1 MSRVSL
7 RGLAKSFGPVQAV
20 KNVTLEIPDH
30 AFVTLLGPSGCGK
43 TTTLNMLAG
52 LEKVTRGEIFLDDQ
66 SVTQW
71 APHERG
77 MAMVFQNYALYPHM
91 NVFGNI
97 AFALQLARV
106 PKPRIKERVQHVAR
120 TLELEP
126 LLERRISQL
135 SGGQQQRVA
144 LARAMVKEPKVFLFD
159 EPLSNLDAA
168 LRTRMRS
175 EIKKLHQQLET
186 TSVFVTHDQEE
197 AMILSDYIA
206 VMRDGEVVQYGPAE
220 DVYRK
225 PQHIYVATFIGKP
238 RMSTIAGHL
247 RVIGQTGEMQFESEG
262 LHLKWIHTP
271 QDGSNNPID
280 SINAINAINAI
291 DADVH
296 LGIRAEDA
304 RVVPA
309 ESTHLPDTF
318 TGDVTLIEP
327 LGSDTFVEIMRG
339 SNAIIARVE
348 PDRHMRARDRVVVQ
362 LPRHKLH
369 FFEAV
374 SGRRIHL

>member
-1 MSRVSL
+1 MSLVSL

-20 KNVTLEIPDH
+20 RDVTLEIPDR

-52 LEKVTRGEIFLDDQ
+52 LEKVTRGEIYLDDQ
-66 SVTQW
+66 LITKW

-106 PKPRIKERVQHVAR
+106 NKASIRERVLRVAR
-120 TLELEP
+120 ALELEP
-126 LLERRISQL
+126 LLERRVSQL

-175 EIKKLHQQLET
+175 EIKKLHQQLLA

-206 VMRDGEVVQYGPAE
+206 VMRSGEVVQYGPA
-220 DVYRK
+220 DDIYRK
-225 PQHIYVATFIGKP
+225 PQHVYVATFIGKP
-238 RMSTIAGHL
+238 RMSLLNGQL
-247 RVIGQTGEMQFESEG
+247 RVDAQTGEMRF
-262 LHLKWIHTP
+262 
-271 QDGSNNPID
+271 DGP
-280 SINAINAINAI
+280 NAQLRWPAIPGAAHPAL
-291 DADVH
+291 DARVQ

-304 RVVPA
+304 KLIHTQAALAASAVQGA
-309 ESTHLPDTF
+309 
-318 TGDVTLIEP
+318 VTLTEP
-327 LGSDTFVEIMRG
+327 LGSDTFVEIALG
-339 SNAIIARVE
+339 SEALTVRVE
-348 PDRHMRARDRVVVQ
+348 PDLKLRMGETVTVQ

-369 FFEAV
+369 VFDAE
-374 SGRRIHL
+374 SGRRIDC

>member
-1 MSRVSL
+1 MSRVSI

-20 KNVTLEIPDH
+20 KDVSLDIPDR

-52 LEKVTRGEIFLDDQ
+52 LEKVTRGEIHLDEQ
-66 SVTQW
+66 NITSW

-97 AFALQLARV
+97 AFALQLAKV
-106 PKPRIKERVQHVAR
+106 PRDKTRERVQRVAKA
-120 TLELEP
+120 LELEA

-175 EIKKLHQQLET
+175 EIKKLHQQLNA

-206 VMRDGEVVQYGPAE
+206 VMRDGELVQYGPAE

-238 RMSTIAGHL
+238 RMSTIPGHL
-247 RVIGQTGEMQFESEG
+247 RVSG
-262 LHLKWIHTP
+262 
-271 QDGSNNPID
+271 QDGVMTFDNDDIHLRWPLATRD
-280 SINAINAINAI
+280 GQATAI
-291 DADVH
+291 DAEVH

-304 RVVPA
+304 RM
-309 ESTHLPDTF
+309 STDGAGDATDTF
-318 TGDVTLIEP
+318 TGTVALVEP
-327 LGSDTFVEIMRG
+327 LGSDTYLEIVRG
-339 SNAIIARVE
+339 PHAITTRVE
-348 PDRHMRARDRVVVQ
+348 PDLHVKPNAQVVVQ

-369 FFEAV
+369 FFDAG
-374 SGRRIHL
+374 SGVRLNL